1 MAGLGYRINAATARW
16 FIGLCMSLI
25 VTACALSRPL
35 PVDKQDIDRSY
46 HYAVPSIDRD
56 GWQTQSLD
64 GAGIRQRPLAALVS
78 RIRDNSFPRV
88 YSVLLVKDG
97 KLVFEEY
104 FAGRH
109 RYQAHQMHS
118 VSKSVTSIIVGIAV
132 DQGLIGVDDPVHTYF
147 DDYRGLEWIDR
158 PYEITIRDLL
168 TMAHGTDWDERS
180 RPLSDPKNSIRA
192 MTNSNDWIHF
202 ILDHKLVEPPGKRF
216 NYAGGMTVLLGEI
229 VSRASGLDLDGFA
242 KRYLFQPMGIYI
254 EGWHRSRLGVVN
266 CQGGLLLRPRDM
278 AKIGQMMLDKGI
290 LQGNRIISE
299 AWVDASLQNLV
310 TAEVGWGYGYQW
322 RLGQALIDDQL
333 IDLFFAAGR
342 GGQHIIVAPSL
353 RLVAVF
359 TTQPIGNTNGSNR
372 NLMMMSDYI
381 LPAVTGVSPAHP
393 SREDVDDFDRYIG
406 RYRHQDTGD
415 KVTVVREGSGLSI
428 WPSFWYRIS
437 MKPIKPDTFVG
448 YSSWFG
454 RLHTRFLL
462 GNNPEEDKI
471 VARFLFGKR
480 IYERIDNN

>member
-1 MAGLGYRINAATARW
+1 MRSLYKVNVIISCWFVCLCTALV
-16 FIGLCMSLI
+16 FTS
-25 VTACALSRPL
+25 CAMRRAIPIEKQN
-35 PVDKQDIDRSY
+35 VDSSY
-46 HYAVPSIDRD
+46 QYSVPPQEKD
-56 GWQTQSLD
+56 GWQTRSLGD
-64 GAGIRQRPLAALVS
+64 AGISLRPLSLMVS
-78 RIRDNSFPRV
+78 RIRDNTYQRV
-88 YSVLLVKDG
+88 HSVLLIKDG

-104 FAGRH
+104 FDGRH
-109 RYQAHQMHS
+109 RYQAHPMHS
-118 VSKSVTSIIVGIAV
+118 VSKSVTSILVGIAV
-132 DQGLIGVDDPVHTYF
+132 DKGLISVNDPVFGYF
-147 DDYRGLEWIDR
+147 NDYHGLEWIDK
-158 PYEITIRDLL
+158 PYDITIKDLL

-180 RPLSDPKNSIRA
+180 LPLSNPRNSIRA
-192 MTNSNDWIHF
+192 MTNSKDWIHF
-202 ILDHKLVEPPGKRF
+202 ILDHKLVEPPGARF

-290 LQGNRIISE
+290 WMGNRIISE

-310 TAEVGWGYGYQW
+310 TAEAGWGYGYQW
-322 RLGQALIDDQL
+322 RLGQALVDDRL

-342 GGQHIIVAPSL
+342 GGQHIIVVPSL

-359 TTQPIGNTNGSNR
+359 TTQPIGNKNGANR

-381 LPAVTGVSPAHP
+381 LPAVTGVTPAHP
-393 SREDVDDFDRYIG
+393 LREDVDDLDRYTG
-406 RYRHQDTGD
+406 RYLHQDSGD
-415 KVTVVREGSGLSI
+415 KVSVVREGSSLSI
-428 WPSFWYRIS
+428 WPYFWYRIS
-437 MKPIKPDTFVG
+437 MRPINPDTFVG
-448 YSSWFG
+448 YSNWFG